1 VTPAA
6 RVTGLLIVAASL
18 CACTGNPSAN
28 TASTVADTIPAPT
41 IAITGTPGELLPEMA
56 VEMSRLSS
64 QISGVGDERVS
75 LSRIDGIWA
84 VIQQQIQ
91 TQRPDLF
98 DGMQTTIDL
107 ATSAVERNRPADADK
122 AARLLGDLVDS
133 YDTPS

>member
-1 VTPAA
+1 
-6 RVTGLLIVAASL
+6 
-18 CACTGNPSAN
+18 
-28 TASTVADTIPAPT
+28 
-41 IAITGTPGELLPEMA
+41 
-56 VEMSRLSS
+56 LSS